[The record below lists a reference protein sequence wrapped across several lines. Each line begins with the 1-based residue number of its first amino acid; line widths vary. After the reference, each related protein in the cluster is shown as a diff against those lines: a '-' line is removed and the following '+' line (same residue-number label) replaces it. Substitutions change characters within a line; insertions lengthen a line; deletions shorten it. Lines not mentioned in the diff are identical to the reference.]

1 MGETYVVPI
10 FRNQTLTAGGNASKK
25 INLNHYKPDSDS
37 VTFQIHVAGTGT
49 VTLTAK
55 FSHDDDQYND
65 ISGKTSIVTDQAA
78 GNVSVEFT
86 LPTAPYMEITATE
99 SGGTNPITDLDV
111 TMAVK

>member
-1 MGETYVVPI
+1 MRETYIVPI
-10 FRNQTLTAGGNASKK
+10 FRNQTLSAGGNASKK
-25 INLNHYKPDSDS
+25 INLNDYKPDSDS

-55 FSHDDDQYND
+55 FSHDNSQYND
-65 ISGKTSIVTDQAA
+65 VSGKTSIVTDQAA
-78 GNVSVEFT
+78 GDVTVEFT
-86 LPTAPYMEITATE
+86 LPTAPYMEIIATE